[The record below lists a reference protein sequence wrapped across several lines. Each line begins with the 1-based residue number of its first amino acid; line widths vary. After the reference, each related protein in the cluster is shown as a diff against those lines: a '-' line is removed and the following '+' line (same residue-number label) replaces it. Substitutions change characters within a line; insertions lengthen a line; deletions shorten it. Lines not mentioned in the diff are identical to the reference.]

1 MRPDPVIAIG
11 GENLIDSVQSTSPA
25 GDVLCTDNLGGSPY
39 NVAVA
44 LARQDVAA
52 HYLTPISTDPF
63 GQRLA
68 DHLTREG
75 VIVAAP
81 SSTAPTTRAIV
92 SIENGMPHY
101 RFQRDNTAERAVTT
115 DLMDKVMPKTA
126 SHLHVGSLAF
136 AGGADAEVW
145 ETAFHAAAQQGLTT
159 SLDPNVRP
167 SLVDDPDEFRAR
179 FRRLLSSAT
188 VVKLSDE
195 DIGWI
200 YPDLSIDHAMTRLRE
215 ESQAALI
222 ALTKGPD
229 GAELWT
235 ANGHVAQPNPKLDAL
250 VDTIGA
256 GDTFMATLL
265 AQLAARK
272 QLSHGVIA
280 GLEPAALSGLLKRC
294 LHAACLNC
302 AQSGCNPPTTAA
314 IDGALAKETT

>member
-1 MRPDPVIAIG
+1 MQPDPIIAIG
-11 GENLIDSVQSTSPA
+11 GENLIDSVQSTSPT

-44 LARQDVAA
+44 LARQGVAA
-52 HYLTPISTDPF
+52 HYLTPISTDSF

-68 DHLTREG
+68 ENLTREG
-75 VIVAAP
+75 VIIAAP
-81 SSTAPTTRAIV
+81 RSNAATTQAIITV
-92 SIENGMPHY
+92 DDGVPHY
-101 RFQRDNTAERAVTT
+101 QFLRDNTAERAVTT
-115 DLMDKVMPKTA
+115 DLINTVMPKTA
-126 SHLHVGSLAF
+126 SHLHAGSLAF
-136 AGGADAEVW
+136 AGGADADVW
-145 ETAFHAAAQQGLTT
+145 ETAFHAAAQKGLTT

-167 SLVDDPDEFRAR
+167 SLIDDPDEFRAR

-195 DIGWI
+195 DIDWI
-200 YPDLSIDHAMTRLRE
+200 YPDLSIDHAMTCLRE

-222 ALTKGPD
+222 ALTKGPE
-229 GAELWT
+229 GAEIWS
-235 ANGHVAQPNPKLDAL
+235 ANGHVAQRNPKLDAL

-272 QLSHGVIA
+272 QLSQGAIA

-302 AQSGCNPPTTAA
+302 EQSGCNPPTTTA

>member
-1 MRPDPVIAIG
+1 MQPDPIIAIG
-11 GENLIDSVQSTSPA
+11 GENLIDSVQTTSPT

-39 NVAVA
+39 NVTVA
-44 LARQDVAA
+44 LARQSVAA
-52 HYLTPISTDPF
+52 YYLTPISTDSF
-63 GQRLA
+63 GQLLA
-68 DHLTREG
+68 ENLTREG
-75 VIVAAP
+75 VIIAAP
-81 SSTAPTTRAIV
+81 RSNAATTQAIV
-92 SIENGMPHY
+92 TLEDGVPHY
-101 RFQRDNTAERAVTT
+101 QFLRDNTAERAVTI
-115 DLMDKVMPKTA
+115 DLIDTAMPKTA

-167 SLVDDPDEFRAR
+167 SLVDDPEEFRAR

-200 YPDLSIDHAMTRLRE
+200 YPDLSIDHAMTCLRE
-215 ESQAALI
+215 ESQATLI
-222 ALTKGPD
+222 ALTKGPE

-235 ANGHVAQPNPKLDAL
+235 ANRHVAQPNPKLDAL

-272 QLSHGVIA
+272 QLSHGAIA

-294 LHAACLNC
+294 LYAACLNC